1 MILADTSIWIDHFR
15 SGDAVL
21 AQHLDRGH
29 ILIHPWIIGE
39 LALGS
44 LQNRPAL
51 LTTLADLPT
60 ALTASDT
67 EVLGLIERHSLAS
80 IGIGIGIGYIDAHL
94 LASTLLTPDAALWTR
109 DRRLHAAAQRLGLV
123 TPSPA

>member
-1 MILADTSIWIDHFR
+1 LILADTSIWIDHFR
-15 SGDAVL
+15 SGDAGL
-21 AQHLDRGH
+21 AQRLDRGR

-39 LALGS
+39 LALGL
-44 LQNRPAL
+44 LQNRTAL

-67 EVLGLIERHSLAS
+67 EVLGLIERHTLA
-80 IGIGIGIGYIDAHL
+80 GIVYIDAHL

-109 DRRLHAAAQRLGLV
+109 DRRLHAAAQRLGRA

>member
-15 SGDAVL
+15 SGDAGL
-21 AQHLDRGH
+21 AQRLDRGH

-39 LALGS
+39 LGLGS
-44 LQNRPAL
+44 LQNRTAL

-109 DRRLHAAAQRLGLV
+109 DRRLHAAAQRLGRA

>member
-15 SGDAVL
+15 SGDPVL
-21 AQHLDRGH
+21 AQHLDRGQ

-44 LQNRPAL
+44 LQNRTAL
-51 LTTLADLPT
+51 LTTLADLPI

-109 DRRLHAAAQRLGLV
+109 DRRLHAAAQRLGLA